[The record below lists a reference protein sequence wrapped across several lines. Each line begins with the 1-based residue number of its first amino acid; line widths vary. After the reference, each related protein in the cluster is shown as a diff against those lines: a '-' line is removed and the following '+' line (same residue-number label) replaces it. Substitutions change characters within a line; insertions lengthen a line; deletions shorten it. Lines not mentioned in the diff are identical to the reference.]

1 MSANDWIKA
10 SPEKIAVGQT
20 TVIQASWTLRNIPP
34 TILIADPTVLA
45 DTCTGRSTRSP
56 TVEGTTTLVGC
67 SSGSTTVQLWDEAG
81 NKALATVTVTVMSV
95 PTITSATR
103 IGYRFFSID
112 WSAHSYFVDFHV
124 EWRNEGDRDSDWERL
139 GTTGLY
145 GPRAIIQSWV
155 STADVRGLIYQRDL
169 DVEVRIVALTEDADT
184 LETASP
190 VYSVE
195 RGEQPKSYGHLPDHT
210 MQYVLTSLP
219 TTGDHAELAGWI
231 KVASTWAAQAWARV
245 VPSLQSCLGS
255 CGRNRDRETW
265 TVDLSNTACVQF
277 ACVPNPQ
284 DWVEGKL
291 NYDRTIYF
299 VPSTPSTQHEW
310 TNYRSRDEEDAPIGL
325 DPSVKRVYLW
335 VDRIAMHEFGHAYGM
350 ADRYGG
356 IYYDAKYHGIMK
368 VGDAKSKSLTQDDR
382 DSVISVYKTHTLNEG
397 W

>member
-1 MSANDWIKA
+1 M
-10 SPEKIAVGQT
+10 
-20 TVIQASWTLRNIPP
+20 
-34 TILIADPTVLA
+34 LA

-145 GPRAIIQSWV
+145 GPRAIIQSWL

-169 DVEVRIVALTEDADT
+169 DVEVRIVALTEDEDT